1 MALIKSPTLE
11 EEMRKNPELKESDIQ
26 ALREWCAKQ
35 PHLPKI
41 SDFELAL
48 FLHSNYYRLEP
59 TKNTIDV
66 FYTIRSH
73 VPELFSNRDP
83 LGSKAMRQALNVGC
97 FLPLKKTT
105 EEGYKIVL
113 AKLVDFDP
121 SHYVYNDCT
130 KYFCMVLDMWLY
142 TEGTAKG
149 HVLLIDIEGVTLGH
163 AGRLS
168 PMGLKKFL
176 YYLQDGLPVRLKGMH
191 FMNTS
196 PVMDVILGMMK
207 PFMKKELMDMLHM
220 HSTTESLTKY
230 IPLEAL
236 PNEQG
241 GKAGPLAELNAA
253 QVKILE
259 DHRAWFL
266 DEEVSARVNESLRP
280 GKAKNATDLFG
291 VEGSFKKLEID

>member
-176 YYLQDGLPVRLKGMH
+176 YYLQDGLPVRLKAPH
-191 FMNTS
+191 ALDYRKLDQVYTS
-196 PVMDVILGMMK
+196 GSSAERARWKSWSSCRIECCSGKNSGRSPSLVPGRRSFGQGQRVS
-207 PFMKKELMDMLHM
+207 
-220 HSTTESLTKY
+220 STWQGQKRHR
-230 IPLEAL
+230 PLRGRGKLQEAGNRL
-236 PNEQG
+236 RAFPSIC
-241 GKAGPLAELNAA
+241 GK
-253 QVKILE
+253 
-259 DHRAWFL
+259 R
-266 DEEVSARVNESLRP
+266 
-280 GKAKNATDLFG
+280 
-291 VEGSFKKLEID
+291 